1 MSSPTER
8 RALITGASSGIGKA
22 TALALADAGI
32 HVALV
37 SRSQEQLEAVA
48 HQARQRGIEA
58 KAFALDLFKIEQVHA
73 EIATLSEA
81 FGPFDILINNAGMGY
96 TQPLANTPLA
106 DWQRVIDLNLTS
118 VFECIKGVLPGMREK
133 GGGTIVNIVSIGG
146 KQVFPNWGAYCAS
159 KFGLMA
165 LSQALAAEERPH
177 GIRVTAICP
186 GSVNTSL
193 WDTPT
198 VDADFDR
205 GAMLHPETVARSILH
220 AVELP
225 PEATLDEL
233 ILMPNIGTF

>member
-22 TALALADAGI
+22 IALALADAGI
-32 HVALV
+32 HIALV

-48 HQARQRGIEA
+48 RQAGQRDVEA

-81 FGPFDILINNAGMGY
+81 FGPFDILVNNAGMGY
-96 TQPLANTPLA
+96 TRPLASTPLA

-118 VFECIKGVLPGMREK
+118 VFECIKGVLPGMRDK
-133 GGGTIVNIVSIGG
+133 GGGTVVNIVSLGG

-159 KFGLMA
+159 KFGLIA
-165 LSQALAAEERPH
+165 LSRTLAAEERPH

-186 GSVNTSL
+186 GAVNTSL
-193 WDTPT
+193 WDAPT
-198 VDADFDR
+198 VEADFDR
-205 GAMLHPETVARSILH
+205 GAMLNPETVARSVLH

-233 ILMPNIGTF
+233 ILMPNAGSF

>member
-32 HVALV
+32 HIALV
-37 SRSQEQLEAVA
+37 SRSPEPLEAVA
-48 HQARQRGIEA
+48 RQARQRDVEA
-58 KAFALDLFKIEQVHA
+58 QAFALDLFKIEQVHA

-81 FGPFDILINNAGMGY
+81 FGPFDILVNSAGMGY
-96 TQPLANTPLA
+96 TQPLASTPLA
-106 DWQRVIDLNLTS
+106 DWQRVIDLNLTG
-118 VFECIKGVLPGMREK
+118 VFECIKGVLPGMRDK

-146 KQVFPNWGAYCAS
+146 QQVFPNWGAYCAS

-165 LSQALAAEERPH
+165 LSRTLAAEERPH

-186 GSVNTSL
+186 GAVNTSL
-193 WDTPT
+193 WDAPT
-198 VDADFDR
+198 VEADFDR
-205 GAMLHPETVARSILH
+205 SAMLNPETVARSVRH

-233 ILMPNIGTF
+233 ILMPSAGSF